1 MWLFV
6 SSGCIAPAT
15 PIPST
20 HTPGVGVP
28 VSAGNWEVTIKNIR
42 QPDNWSGNQPK
53 SGYAFLVIDATFQN
67 LDKSQET
74 KVMNDAVAI
83 IENEGQ
89 ITRPA
94 GWGIPDNSNIDMI
107 EIGDSKKDPTALG
120 VTGGMGFVPS
130 FSSKENTLTATY
142 VFIFTEDFITNP
154 LKFQFQDVHIP
165 ITLSK

>member
-1 MWLFV
+1 MIDVFSETQRGVTMNYRRLLYLLVCIMWLFV

-74 KVMNDAVAI
+74 KVINDAVAI
-83 IENEGQ
+83 IEN
-89 ITRPA
+89 
-94 GWGIPDNSNIDMI
+94 
-107 EIGDSKKDPTALG
+107 
-120 VTGGMGFVPS
+120 
-130 FSSKENTLTATY
+130 
-142 VFIFTEDFITNP
+142 
-154 LKFQFQDVHIP
+154 
-165 ITLSK
+165 